1 MLIAVE
7 AKLPG
12 KNMLQDKFTI
22 FFELLISVRL
32 VNPRIALDKS
42 YEVINGCPFDRFFFD
57 PKIYKYKWIRKP
69 F

>member
-1 MLIAVE
+1 
-7 AKLPG
+7 
-12 KNMLQDKFTI
+12 MLQDKFTI

-42 YEVINGCPFDRFFFD
+42 YEVINGCPFDRFFFN